1 MANADGS
8 IIVNVDLDDKQAQK
22 ELNALTKKI
31 DGLNEKIYQKKQEQM
46 PLVQQAKQLGAEL
59 DAAKAKL
66 EYMNSGKEFFTSAQ
80 IKNQTAAVQEMQT
93 EWNGVQKQVEKY
105 DTDIQKSTVALERA
119 EEKAGEIQQQ
129 LAAAGVNGEKMAAAT
144 VKANKGMTKFS
155 LRLREVVRSALVFT
169 IITQALARFRE
180 WLGKVVKSNAE
191 ASAAIARLKGALLT
205 LAQPL
210 VNIIIPAFTTFVNIL
225 TNIVNAIASLLSTLF
240 GSTIDQSKE
249 AAENLY
255 NETDAI
261 EGVGG
266 AAKKASKSLAS
277 FDEINKL
284 SGETAGGGSGG
295 KEGEIGPDFSK
306 VNSDWLSD
314 VLGDAAGMVT
324 AALLL
329 GGIALVAIGACTG
342 NLSAVIA
349 GLILL
354 SAGVVIGT
362 DTGVF
367 QSWVEKLGLNNVKE
381 FVAVALMLGG
391 IALVAIGA
399 AVGNIFLVIAGLAL
413 IGYVIYQAKESGMMQ
428 SWAEKLGLDK
438 APQYITAALLIG
450 GFALIVIGAISHNIL
465 MVLAGIGLLVAGVVV
480 GTESGTIQN
489 WWDALHLPEYAQ
501 WITPALII
509 GGMALLIF
517 AIIMKNI
524 FMLVAGFALVSAGVK
539 FGTESGT
546 FEKWW
551 EILNLPE
558 VSGWVEAALML
569 GGMALIC
576 FGVVMFNIF
585 MIISGFALLQ
595 ISYKYGTETGTFAS
609 WWDTL
614 GLPQVPGWVATALQ
628 LGGIAL
634 IAFGIFTL
642 NLPLLIAGL
651 ALLGVSI
658 VAKGASSSNTID
670 SEYSKSKWTGA
681 GRDVVAGL
689 NNGLNTMGDN
699 GKKWGKKVAGD
710 IADGLEV
717 HSPSEATRRDGRDL
731 VQGLINGIN
740 EYTPQL
746 QTTLLQFSSMV
757 LGQFDQL
764 SLDLL
769 TKQQDTQ
776 MQAQTAL
783 SLWMETVDNLFLVF
797 FSGLQFRADVWAA
810 NLQATL
816 DRMVEAALAAA
827 AAIAAAMSSAGGGSS
842 SGSSNKST
850 SGKST
855 RTFSLTSA
863 AESVRI
869 GIPALAR
876 GAVIPPNREF
886 MAVLGDQKS
895 GTNIET
901 PLATM
906 VQAFKM
912 AVQETGMGGN
922 STIIMEVDSQQFAK
936 VVYKA
941 NKSESRRI
949 GVRLV
954 EV

>member
-31 DGLNEKIYQKKQEQM
+31 DGLNEKIYQKKHERM
-46 PLVQQAKQLGAEL
+46 PLVEQAKQLGAEL

-119 EEKAGEIQQQ
+119 EGKAGEIQQQ
-129 LAAAGVNGEKMAAAT
+129 LAAAGVNGDKMAAAT
-144 VKANKGMTKFS
+144 EKANKGMTKFS

-205 LAQPL
+205 LAQPI

-225 TNIVNAIASLLSTLF
+225 TSIINAISSLLSMLF

-284 SGETAGGGSGG
+284 SGGSSESGDGGTGG
-295 KEGEIGPDFSK
+295 ISEKPIKPDFGTTGIETGLERILNLAKLIGATILAWGLGKGFLDSLK
-306 VNSDWLSD
+306 KFFGFLIAIDGAVRFIKNFFDAWNNGLSWENIRQML
-314 VLGDAAGMVT
+314 LGMAELAIGLAIALGPVAAGISLIITGLAILALGFKDAFENGWNLQNLLLSVAGILAT
-324 AALLL
+324 GIGISLLTGSWIPALIAGIAALLL
-329 GGIALVAIGACTG
+329 AITVAYGDGEALLDGFKTILEGFKNFILGVFTGDIERAIQGIGEIFGGLQTVISVVLDAVKNMFNSFLDWLDEKTHGR
-342 NLSAVIA
+342 LS
-349 GLILL
+349 GLIEWIRSFINSHIETVKTVLL
-354 SAGVVIGT
+354 SFVAAMEQIFTGILNFLS
-362 DTGVF
+362 GVF
-367 QSWVEKLGLNNVKE
+367 TGDWDMAWQGIKEIFGGVINGIISLFEGMANMVINGLNS
-381 FVAVALMLGG
+381 
-391 IALVAIGA
+391 
-399 AVGNIFLVIAGLAL
+399 L
-413 IGYVIYQAKESGMMQ
+413 ISEIKTG
-428 SWAEKLGLDK
+428 
-438 APQYITAALLIG
+438 LIG
-450 GFALIVIGAISHNIL
+450 GWNDIKNWWETNVSKYFTIDYWLGLGKNVVNGFINGIKSIGTGALKWAT
-465 MVLAGIGLLVAGVVV
+465 GIIDDIKDGV
-480 GTESGTIQN
+480 GT
-489 WWDALHLPEYAQ
+489 
-501 WITPALII
+501 
-509 GGMALLIF
+509 
-517 AIIMKNI
+517 
-524 FMLVAGFALVSAGVK
+524 
-539 FGTESGT
+539 
-546 FEKWW
+546 
-551 EILNLPE
+551 
-558 VSGWVEAALML
+558 
-569 GGMALIC
+569 
-576 FGVVMFNIF
+576 
-585 MIISGFALLQ
+585 
-595 ISYKYGTETGTFAS
+595 
-609 WWDTL
+609 
-614 GLPQVPGWVATALQ
+614 
-628 LGGIAL
+628 
-634 IAFGIFTL
+634 
-642 NLPLLIAGL
+642 
-651 ALLGVSI
+651 
-658 VAKGASSSNTID
+658 
-670 SEYSKSKWTGA
+670 
-681 GRDVVAGL
+681 
-689 NNGLNTMGDN
+689 
-699 GKKWGKKVAGD
+699 
-710 IADGLEV
+710 
-717 HSPSEATRRDGRDL
+717 HSPSKKTQSVGQYTVDGFIL
-731 VQGLINGIN
+731 GIQN
-740 EYTPQL
+740 RSPLL

-842 SGSSNKST
+842 SGSSGKST

-863 AESVRI
+863 AESVRV

-886 MAVLGDQKS
+886 MAVLEDQKS

-912 AVQETGMGGN
+912 AMQETGMGGN

>member
-144 VKANKGMTKFS
+144 VKANKGVTKFS
-155 LRLREVVRSALVFT
+155 MRLREVVRSALVFT

-225 TNIVNAIASLLSTLF
+225 TSIINTISSLLSMLF

-314 VLGDAAGMVT
+314 MMGSASEYVT
-324 AALLL
+324 TALLL
-329 GGIALVAIGACTG
+329 GGIALVAIGAAMG
-342 NLSAVIA
+342 SLPLVLA
-349 GLILL
+349 GLALL
-354 SAGVVIGT
+354 GVGLMIGS
-362 DTGVF
+362 DTGVLS
-367 QSWVEKLGLNNVKE
+367 SWVEALGLNNVEE
-381 FVAVALMLGG
+381 FIVSAILVGG
-391 IALVAIGA
+391 IAIVVMGA
-399 AVGNIFLVIAGLAL
+399 AFGNIFMVVAGLAL
-413 IGYVIYQAKESGMMQ
+413 IGVTIAYAQSSGMIGD
-428 SWAEKLGLDK
+428 WADSLGLSK
-438 APQYITAALLIG
+438 AAQFVTAALLIG
-450 GFALIVIGAISHNIL
+450 GIALIALGAAMHNFLAVVAGIGMLAAGIYVGTESGVIQNWWETLHLAQYAQWVTPALLIGGIALLIFGIVIKNIAMLIAGFALLAAGVKFGIDSGTFETWWDVLRLPEYANWITPALLIG
-465 MVLAGIGLLVAGVVV
+465 GIGLLV
-480 GTESGTIQN
+480 
-489 WWDALHLPEYAQ
+489 
-501 WITPALII
+501 I
-509 GGMALLIF
+509 GIATG
-517 AIIMKNI
+517 
-524 FMLVAGFALVSAGVK
+524 
-539 FGTESGT
+539 
-546 FEKWW
+546 
-551 EILNLPE
+551 NLP
-558 VSGWVEAALML
+558 M
-569 GGMALIC
+569 
-576 FGVVMFNIF
+576 
-585 MIISGFALLQ
+585 
-595 ISYKYGTETGTFAS
+595 
-609 WWDTL
+609 
-614 GLPQVPGWVATALQ
+614 
-628 LGGIAL
+628 
-634 IAFGIFTL
+634 
-642 NLPLLIAGL
+642 LIAGL
-651 ALLGVSI
+651 GLLGAAITFGITSGTFSRWIDEIKTGLIDGWNDIKNWWETNVSKYFTVDYWLGLGKNVVNGFVNGI
-658 VAKGASSSNTID
+658 KSIGTSALKWATGIID
-670 SEYSKSKWTGA
+670 
-681 GRDVVAGL
+681 
-689 NNGLNTMGDN
+689 
-699 GKKWGKKVAGD
+699 D
-710 IADGLEV
+710 IKDGV
-717 HSPSEATRRDGRDL
+717 GTHSPSKKTQSVGQYTVDGFIL
-731 VQGLINGIN
+731 GIQN
-740 EYTPQL
+740 RSPLL